1 TRSGDERGTCAD
13 GDARRNGL
21 RAERGEQRRNHAT
34 ALERAEDC
42 DIELGNAAAQD
53 EHALARGY
61 AEIRQYVSEAAGF
74 AIQLRI
80 GEFARSAGSAEPAD
94 RDVIRAPAYRMP
106 AHGFVCDIDRTVRQ
120 TGQLRA
126 RSSPAEARACL
137 VVASEV
143 RLRPA

>member
-1 TRSGDERGTCAD
+1 ERIAYDQSMAQRREAVADRRHLARIKTRSGDERGTCAD

-94 RDVIRAPAYRMP
+94 R
-106 AHGFVCDIDRTVRQ
+106 
-120 TGQLRA
+120 
-126 RSSPAEARACL
+126 
-137 VVASEV
+137 
-143 RLRPA
+143 